1 MCIKV
6 LVAFILGWLAV
17 PAGAWRVAQPSS
29 GSGATASEWA
39 SMSEEV
45 IEEVKRVAPT
55 PEPGTLDDAASSLPG
70 EGVEEPRPS
79 WDVRR
84 QSRYAA
90 ATRPHRGWIPS
101 RSVGRSLPFHHPG
114 IDSVSSGLVREEV
127 VKVVT
132 GIDVVDTYMALLRI
146 FNIKLYV
153 RERDYTLPTNPVA
166 HLHVALTDGDER
178 FGASFVMRESDDEEG
193 VFYLDD
199 PEEAMR
205 EIGWVIEAFFKKSR
219 PQLVFLRL
227 DGVLPKRRPFTPA
240 YSIRLADI
248 PVETGAR
255 FHHYPPENP
264 DVDGRRI
271 NMDGW
276 FLR

>member
-17 PAGAWRVAQPSS
+17 PAGAWQVAEPSS

-45 IEEVKRVAPT
+45 VEVKPVAPM
-55 PEPGTLDDAASSLPG
+55 PEPGTLDDAASSQPG
-70 EGVEEPRPS
+70 GGIEEPRPS
-79 WDVRR
+79 WDVER
-84 QSRYAA
+84 QSQYAL

-101 RSVGRSLPFHHPG
+101 DSVGMSLPFHHPG
-114 IDSVSSGLVREEV
+114 IDGVDLGLVREEF
-127 VKVVT
+127 VKVFT
-132 GIDVVDTYMALLRI
+132 GIDVVDTYMSLLRI

-153 RERDYTLPTNPVA
+153 REPDYTLPTNPVA

-193 VFYLDD
+193 VFYFDD
-199 PEEAMR
+199 PEEVMR
-205 EIGWVIEAFFKKSR
+205 EIGWIIKASFPDSR

-227 DGVLPKRRPFTPA
+227 DGVLAKRRPFTPA
-240 YSIRLADI
+240 YSIRLADT

-255 FHHYPPENP
+255 FHHYPRGNP
-264 DVDGRRI
+264 DVEGRRI

>member
-6 LVAFILGWLAV
+6 LAFILGWLAV
-17 PAGAWRVAQPSS
+17 PAGAWQVAEPSS

-45 IEEVKRVAPT
+45 VEVKPVAPT
-55 PEPGTLDDAASSLPG
+55 PEHGTLDDAASSQPG
-70 EGVEEPRPS
+70 EGIEEPRPS
-79 WDVRR
+79 WDVER
-84 QSRYAA
+84 QSQYAL

-114 IDSVSSGLVREEV
+114 IDGVDLDLVREEF
-127 VKVVT
+127 VKVFT
-132 GIDVVDTYMALLRI
+132 GIDVVDTYMSLLRI

-153 RERDYTLPTNPVA
+153 RELDYTLPTNPVA
-166 HLHVALTDGDER
+166 HLRVVLTDGDER
-178 FGASFVMRESDDEEG
+178 VGASFVMRESDDEEG
-193 VFYLDD
+193 VFYFDD
-199 PEEAMR
+199 PEEVMR
-205 EIGWVIEAFFKKSR
+205 EIGWIIKASFPDSR

-227 DGVLPKRRPFTPA
+227 DGVLAKRRPFTPA

-255 FHHYPPENP
+255 FHHYHPENAHLKAARP
-264 DVDGRRI
+264 T
-271 NMDGW
+271 NMDEW